1 MLVRRYEMPWRR
13 AYEVYAAAVWA
24 SALLFFAV
32 TGGLGLLPR
41 QLALPLAAF
50 CLAMGVLRLAQGI
63 HTLVLRASLSGRG
76 IQVLSTRAVARW
88 TEKPDAVFLGFGF
101 EWRPVHSQRLYELAK
116 VDYREFTVSPRL
128 LQVLGYDAR
137 PQPDAEIGLPYI
149 HGVEPR
155 EVPLHRPLQN
165 FEGGTLLVGTT
176 QSGKGVALANLV
188 TQAVRR
194 GDVVIVIDPKNSRR
208 LKRVTQRA
216 CEDWREPDTFLEFH
230 PAFPEAGVRLDF
242 TFNWQKP
249 TEIASRIQSIMPP
262 DTAGAFSAFGWDAV
276 NVVVQGLVELE
287 ERPNLVKLTKYI
299 EGGIEPVLEATLR
312 RFYERLLGASWRD
325 QALLA
330 SLPMT
335 LSEAFHKD
343 LAKMRRV
350 SRKTMANA
358 IHLAPLIAEWRGTR
372 TPALVFGGRRGQ
384 LMTLDIFDNDL
395 GNYNF
400 AIIGAPGSGKS
411 VLMNEMAWSYR
422 AIDAKVWMLDLG
434 RSFEKLCR
442 KAKGTYIEFRPDV
455 DICLN
460 PFTHIVDINEDI
472 DMLVPAICKMA
483 SMSRPLDE
491 VQYKAISAMVIK
503 LFREHGNALT
513 VTALRDAFK
522 AGTIEELGVREDPR
536 IRDLAVMLNPY
547 ARGGQYER
555 FFEGRNNID
564 FGNGFV
570 VIENEELKRR
580 PDLHAV
586 VNILLLH
593 QITGE
598 MYLTRN
604 RRKVLFIDELKQQ
617 LGDIGADDPV
627 KAAVVEEAARRARK
641 YGGSLGTATQSA
653 DDYYGSAQM
662 EAAFNCSD
670 WVFLLRQKPESI
682 EMLDRKG
689 RLSMD
694 EPKKRLLN
702 SLRTEPG
709 VFSEVYISSPV
720 GEGVARNILD
730 PATHLLFSNK
740 LEDNA
745 PIDELRAQGLS
756 IDDAITEL
764 LRRRGH
770 AV

>member
-1 MLVRRYEMPWRR
+1 MLMRRYEMPWRR

-24 SALLFFAV
+24 SALLFFAA

-50 CLAMGVLRLAQGI
+50 CLAMGVLRLAQGV

-216 CEDWREPDTFLEFH
+216 CEDWRDADTFLEFH

-312 RFYERLLGASWRD
+312 RFYERLLGGGWRD
-325 QALLA
+325 QPEMKKLLHDAHRGNMKRPSEAASADLLA
-330 SLPMT
+330 LVAFYEHHVPQSQRSKVLDAQVRTFRHNREHYQKITANLLPV
-335 LSEAFHKD
+335 LSM
-343 LAKMRRV
+343 L
-350 SRKTMANA
+350 T
-358 IHLAPLIAEWRGTR
+358 
-372 TPALVFGGRRGQ
+372 
-384 LMTLDIFDNDL
+384 
-395 GNYNF
+395 
-400 AIIGAPGSGKS
+400 SG
-411 VLMNEMAWSYR
+411 
-422 AIDAKVWMLDLG
+422 DLG
-434 RSFEKLCR
+434 RSLSPDPFDGGDARPIMNFEKIERAGHVLYMCLDSLPDPSVATAIGALALADLAAR
-442 KAKGTYIEFRPDV
+442 AGMRYNLGGYRRISLFVDEVSNVINLPLIEILNNAAERGIFTTCAMQTLADLAKRLGSEDAARMALGNLNNLIALRSKDRPTQDFV
-455 DICLN
+455 VETFGKTAIHSVRVGLSSGADAHLGD
-460 PFTHIVDINEDI
+460 FSSSYSTQLTESFEE
-472 DMLVPAICKMA
+472 MVPADVLGKLPNLQYFA
-483 SMSRPLDE
+483 SVS
-491 VQYKAISAMVIK
+491 
-503 LFREHGNALT
+503 G
-513 VTALRDAFK
+513 
-522 AGTIEELGVREDPR
+522 GR
-536 IRDLAVMLNPY
+536 I
-547 ARGGQYER
+547 
-555 FFEGRNNID
+555 I
-564 FGNGFV
+564 
-570 VIENEELKRR
+570 
-580 PDLHAV
+580 
-586 VNILLLH
+586 
-593 QITGE
+593 
-598 MYLTRN
+598 
-604 RRKVLFIDELKQQ
+604 
-617 LGDIGADDPV
+617 
-627 KAAVVEEAARRARK
+627 
-641 YGGSLGTATQSA
+641 
-653 DDYYGSAQM
+653 
-662 EAAFNCSD
+662 
-670 WVFLLRQKPESI
+670 
-682 EMLDRKG
+682 KG
-689 RLSMD
+689 RF
-694 EPKKRLLN
+694 P
-702 SLRTEPG
+702 
-709 VFSEVYISSPV
+709 
-720 GEGVARNILD
+720 ILD
-730 PATHLLFSNK
+730 PDADEPRATRA
-740 LEDNA
+740 A
-745 PIDELRAQGLS
+745 PPKPNRTPA
-756 IDDAITEL
+756 AIA
-764 LRRRGH
+764 GH
-770 AV
+770 PS